1 MNNPD
6 QSPALLPSGF
16 ADLLPPEAQ
25 QEADAITMLMQEFTR
40 FGYSRVKP
48 PLAEFE
54 DSLLGPGPGAA
65 LAGQTFRLMDPV
77 SHRML
82 GLRSDITAQIAR
94 IASSRLASAPRPL
107 RLTYAND
114 VLRTK
119 GSQQRTERQF
129 CQVGCEIIGRADDE
143 ADIEICVVA
152 LIGLSALRIKAVT
165 LDLALPRLVDHIL
178 DEAGVAAADRA
189 GIRDALAR
197 RDVAGVQKLAGKAAD
212 VFTNLLKESGPADKA
227 LAALEKL
234 KLSSADARRDVAKLK
249 SVYEGVMK
257 AIAQLG
263 LTDVSVTIDPVEHK
277 GFEYYSGIG
286 FNLFAAG
293 QRGELGGGGRY
304 NVTFGGRVESETAT
318 GFTLYMDTVRHAMVK
333 PGLRNIVFVS
343 VTESWDTM
351 RALQDDGWAVIRGGQ
366 ENSGIEQ
373 CTHEY
378 RGGKVHELKKAK
390 G

>member
-1 MNNPD
+1 MSEQDKN
-6 QSPALLPSGF
+6 PALLPSGF
-16 ADLLPPEAQ
+16 TDLLPPEAQ
-25 QEADAITMLMQEFTR
+25 QEADAITLLMQEFTR

-65 LAGQTFRLMDPV
+65 LAAQTFRLMDPV

-129 CQVGCEIIGRADDE
+129 CQVGCEIIGREDDE

-152 LIGLSALRIKAVT
+152 LVGLAALGIRKVT
-165 LDLALPRLVDHIL
+165 LDLALPRLVGWIF
-178 DEAGVAAADRA
+178 DEYKIAAGDQAELKE
-189 GIRDALAR
+189 ALAR
-197 RDVAGVQKLAGKAAD
+197 RDMDGVRKRGGAAAD
-212 VFTNLLKESGPADKA
+212 VFAMLLKESGPAEKA
-227 LAALEKL
+227 LAELEGL
-234 KLSSADARRDVAKLK
+234 KLSSSDARRDVAKLK
-249 SVYEGVMK
+249 SVYQGVIK
-257 AIAQLG
+257 AVGELG
-263 LTDVSVTIDPVEHK
+263 LADVLVTIDPVEHK

-304 NVTFGGRVESETAT
+304 NVTFGGRQGSESAT
-318 GFTLYMDTVRHAMVK
+318 GFTLYMDTVRHAMTT

-343 VTESWDTM
+343 ANESWETM
-351 RALQDDGWAVIRGGQ
+351 RALQGEGWAIIRGD
-366 ENSGIEQ
+366 GIDQ

-378 RGGKVHELKKAK
+378 KNGKVHELKTKD
-390 G
+390 